1 MADTDSFIDEVTEE
15 LRRDKLFMAF
25 RRYGWIAVLAVLV
38 LVGGAITRELLIAQN
53 RATAE
58 AVGDQ
63 MLAALRQ
70 GDPATRAATLQVIDG
85 TGDARVIVAL
95 LAAATD
101 LEADERSAA
110 IEALN
115 SIALDADL
123 PRRYRDLAALKSVML
138 SAGETAASERLI
150 ALTPLAQP
158 GAPYRVLAAEQIA
171 LAEAEIG
178 NTDAAIAQLQALM
191 DDQEATPGLRRR
203 VSDAIVA
210 LGGAPDQ
217 ER

>member
-1 MADTDSFIDEVTEE
+1 M
-15 LRRDKLFMAF
+15 
-25 RRYGWIAVLAVLV
+25 
-38 LVGGAITRELLIAQN
+38 
-53 RATAE
+53 
-58 AVGDQ
+58 
-63 MLAALRQ
+63 
-70 GDPATRAATLQVIDG
+70 IDG

-178 NTDAAIAQLQALM
+178 NTDAAIAQLQHSW
-191 DDQEATPGLRRR
+191 TIKRRR
-203 VSDAIVA
+203 RACAAAFQTRLWRLAARRIKSARR
-210 LGGAPDQ
+210 GQ
-217 ER
+217 

>member
-70 GDPATRAATLQVIDG
+70 G
-85 TGDARVIVAL
+85 
-95 LAAATD
+95 
-101 LEADERSAA
+101 RSG
-110 IEALN
+110 N
-115 SIALDADL
+115 
-123 PRRYRDLAALKSVML
+123 PRRH
-138 SAGETAASERLI
+138 SAG
-150 ALTPLAQP
+150 
-158 GAPYRVLAAEQIA
+158 
-171 LAEAEIG
+171 
-178 NTDAAIAQLQALM
+178 D
-191 DDQEATPGLRRR
+191 
-203 VSDAIVA
+203 
-210 LGGAPDQ
+210 
-217 ER
+217 